1 MENMVIARF
10 KDNET
15 TAETDRLRQW
25 DYGQTLRIE
34 GLSLPDM
41 VEVHFSIRDVG
52 GDAERQIGTTKDGV
66 TEVVI
71 PDKMLENKH
80 CKCSEYTIYAWV
92 YLSDE
97 VSGQTEYDIRIPV
110 ETRSRPVNF
119 APSNQPDFA
128 GKVME
133 KLNDVETLKADF
145 DGLKKESDERDKQKL
160 TRPASAEVGQIF
172 RVQAVNEDG
181 TLTLEAVDMPEC
193 DVTDVQIDG
202 TSIVGENGVAEIPKL
217 KESHYNNIL
226 YGLPALNDGNEP
238 VGIGIAING
247 SLMTLPA
254 RRKDIKNR
262 VERDYFD
269 IAVTGADFHNP
280 ICPGYIDYAVKAAMC
295 DGKGAAWT
303 AEEQAAARERMSA
316 EKTFSGNVVFDET
329 IAESIAEMKITVP
342 EGWNNILLQVLYPKV
357 GSAYEGGIGTG
368 SVYMTAGKTN
378 NPYNIYVYLD
388 SIISPTYTGRRV
400 FFNFNLIKRGIYAEL
415 NRYLGGTTAQATVA
429 NSAVLESLCA
439 YSDVEVIKFAASHI
453 PEGTQFILY
462 VD

>member
-34 GLSLPDM
+34 GLSLPDV

-128 GKVME
+128 GQVME

-160 TRPASAEVGQIF
+160 TRPEGAKVGQIF
-172 RVQAVNEDG
+172 KVQAVNEDG
-181 TLTLEAVDMPEC
+181 TLTLESVDMPEC
-193 DVTDVQIDG
+193 DVKDVQIDG
-202 TSIVGENGVAEIPKL
+202 KSIVQDGVAEIPTI
-217 KESHYNNIL
+217 SVNNAGVAKIGA
-226 YGLPALNDGNEP
+226 GL
-238 VGIGIAING
+238 
-247 SLMTLPA
+247 T
-254 RRKDIKNR
+254 IKNGYLYTSIAKNNHIDR
-262 VERDYFD
+262 RLDYFV
-269 IAVTGADFHNP
+269 ISPQN
-280 ICPGYIDYAVKAAMC
+280 IDYSVKAAMC

-303 AEEQAAARERMSA
+303 EDEQAAARERMSA

-342 EGWNNILLQVLYPKV
+342 GGWNNILLQVLYPKV
-357 GSAYEGGIGTG
+357 GSAYEGGIRTG

-388 SIISPTYTGRRV
+388 SITSPTYTGRRV

-415 NRYLGGTTAQATVA
+415 NRYLGGTTAEATMA
-429 NSAVLESLCA
+429 NFAVLESLCA